1 MRALCIGLNPA
12 IDTTLSLDVLTLGAV
27 NRTFDD
33 QSRPAGK
40 ALNVATL
47 LSKLGV
53 SVVMTGFLGQ
63 DNGDDFVRHFDECN
77 IANDCVFVKGK
88 TRQNIKLAERD
99 GRMTDV
105 NGAGFVVSDDDKAR
119 LFESLPALCQSA
131 DVVVVSGSLP
141 QGFDLADW
149 QRLLKTV
156 KAHNAR
162 LVVDTSGEPL
172 KVAVDFAPFLIK
184 PNKDELLGAF
194 GSDDVFDER
203 LASVSHLVL
212 SDGANGVKW
221 RTNGQVLHAT
231 SPKVAVKSTVGAGDS
246 LLAGVV
252 YGLLVGDDKADI
264 LRRAVAMA
272 SHSVSVVGVE
282 VPDTARLDA
291 LSLEIDIKANE

>member
-1 MRALCIGLNPA
+1 MNVLCVGLNPA

-27 NRTFDD
+27 NRTFDS

-47 LSKLGV
+47 LSTLGV

-63 DNGDDFVRHFDECN
+63 DNSDDFVRHFDECN

-105 NGAGFVVSDDDKAR
+105 NGAGFVVADDDKAN
-119 LFESLPALCQSA
+119 LFEKLPALCQRA

-141 QGFDLADW
+141 QGFELADW
-149 QRLLKTV
+149 QQLLTLI
-156 KAHNAR
+156 KANNDR
-162 LVVDTSGEPL
+162 LVVDTSGKPL
-172 KVAVDFAPFLIK
+172 ALAVDFAPFLIK
-184 PNKDELLGAF
+184 PNKDELLEAF
-194 GSDDVFDER
+194 GSDDVFAER
-203 LASVSHLVL
+203 LAGVSHLVL

-231 SPKVAVKSTVGAGDS
+231 SPKVDVKSTVGAGDS

-252 YGLLVGDDKADI
+252 YGLLAGDDKADI

-282 VPDTARLDA
+282 VPDDVRLSELMA
-291 LSLEIDIKANE
+291 EIKSD